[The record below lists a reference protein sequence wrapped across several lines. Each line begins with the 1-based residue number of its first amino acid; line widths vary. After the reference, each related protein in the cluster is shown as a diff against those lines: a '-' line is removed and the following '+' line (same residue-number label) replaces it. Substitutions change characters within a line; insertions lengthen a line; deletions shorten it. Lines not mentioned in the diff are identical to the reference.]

1 MKGGQ
6 SSGGIESLDGG
17 AAARLL
23 LDLQPR
29 AADVDDAA
37 QPLLLCDS

>member
-1 MKGGQ
+1 MLQ
-6 SSGGIESLDGG
+6 SSGGIESLDGD